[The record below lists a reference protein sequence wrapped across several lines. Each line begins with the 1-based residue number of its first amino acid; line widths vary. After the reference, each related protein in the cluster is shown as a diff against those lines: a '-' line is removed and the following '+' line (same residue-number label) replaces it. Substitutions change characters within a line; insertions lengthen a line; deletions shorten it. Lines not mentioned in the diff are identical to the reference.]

1 MSSLEQQMATD
12 SNEITPAGSTMRA
25 IVQDRY
31 GETAEVLRLEEID
44 QPQIGANDVL
54 VRIRAAGVHIGDWHV
69 MAGLPYLLRVV
80 GFGFRAPKV
89 RVRGIDLAGTVEAVG
104 QNVTRFQVG
113 NEVFGTCEGAFADY
127 AATSEDNLARKPAN
141 LTFEQAAAVP
151 TSALAALQ
159 ALRDAGGIKAGQQVL
174 LVGASGG
181 VGLYAVQIA
190 KSFGA
195 EVTGVCSTAKVDI
208 IRSLGADH
216 VIDYSQED
224 FTQSRQQY
232 DLILVMGGNHSLSQL
247 KQVLRPGGTL
257 VPVGTEAGNRWVGGK
272 AWIQA
277 MLLSRLKRHLRPL
290 TTQPNQADLQ
300 FVAELLEAGKIRPVI
315 DRTFPLS
322 EVPEAM
328 RYLTAGHARGKIVI
342 TV

>member
-127 AATSEDNLARKPAN
+127 AATSEDNLAR
-141 LTFEQAAAVP
+141 Q
-151 TSALAALQ
+151 
-159 ALRDAGGIKAGQQVL
+159 AGQPHL
-174 LVGASGG
+174 RAGSGRPHVCARRAPGSSRRRRHQGRPAGPARRG
-181 VGLYAVQIA
+181 VRRRRTV
-190 KSFGA
+190 
-195 EVTGVCSTAKVDI
+195 
-208 IRSLGADH
+208 RGAD
-216 VIDYSQED
+216 
-224 FTQSRQQY
+224 RQ
-232 DLILVMGGNHSLSQL
+232 V
-247 KQVLRPGGTL
+247 VR
-257 VPVGTEAGNRWVGGK
+257 R
-272 AWIQA
+272 
-277 MLLSRLKRHLRPL
+277 
-290 TTQPNQADLQ
+290 
-300 FVAELLEAGKIRPVI
+300 
-315 DRTFPLS
+315 
-322 EVPEAM
+322 
-328 RYLTAGHARGKIVI
+328 
-342 TV
+342 

>member
-44 QPQIGANDVL
+44 QPQIGADDVL

-104 QNVTRFQVG
+104 QNMTRFQVG

-190 KSFGA
+190 KSLGA
-195 EVTGVCSTAKVDI
+195 EVTGVCSTTKADM

-247 KQVLRPGGTL
+247 KKVLRPGGTL

-300 FVAELLEAGKIRPVI
+300 FVAELLEAGKIRPII

-328 RYLTAGHARGKIVI
+328 RYLTTGHARGKIVI